1 MDQRVVEIRVHGQRG
16 GSTMPI
22 VMRFD
27 PIANRLL
34 TTASGEVTF
43 ADLLEHLAAEGR
55 EGHLGAAE
63 LFDARQATTNLT
75 SAEVRQLVEQMRRK
89 AAAGTL
95 GPTALVT
102 TNDVAFGMARMY
114 SLMSDTFD
122 QRFTV
127 FRSLTEAER
136 WLNTGASSS

>member
-1 MDQRVVEIRVHGQRG
+1 
-16 GSTMPI
+16 MPI

-27 PIANRLL
+27 PVAKRLL

-43 ADLLEHLAAEGR
+43 AELLDHIAAEGR
-55 EGHLGAAE
+55 EGHLGAPE

-75 SAEVRQLVEQMRRK
+75 SAQVRQLVEQMRRE
-89 AAAGTL
+89 AIGGSL

-102 TNDVAFGMARMY
+102 TNDVVFGMARMY

-127 FRSLTEAER
+127 FRSLIDAER
-136 WLNTGASSS
+136 WLNTGGSWS

>member
-1 MDQRVVEIRVHGQRG
+1 
-16 GSTMPI
+16 MPI

-27 PIANRLL
+27 PVTRRLL
-34 TTASGEVTF
+34 TTASGEVTL
-43 ADLLEHLAAEGR
+43 AELLEHIAAEGR
-55 EGHLGAAE
+55 EGHLGAPE

-75 SAEVRQLVEQMRRK
+75 SAEVRHLVERMRSK
-89 AAAGTL
+89 AVVGAL

-102 TNDVAFGMARMY
+102 TNDVVFGMARMY

-122 QRFTV
+122 HRFTV
-127 FRSLTEAER
+127 FRSMIEAER